1 MLKIVFINL
10 FTNAIKYSEENCV
23 NVNVNSFINDG
34 VYGVSISDEGMGIPV
49 HERNHIFEKFY
60 RIGDEKTRSRSGS
73 GLGLYLVKQILQLH
87 KASIDVTSNSPQGS
101 NFNIV
106 FNAND
111 CRME

>member
-1 MLKIVFINL
+1 
-10 FTNAIKYSEENCV
+10 
-23 NVNVNSFINDG
+23 
-34 VYGVSISDEGMGIPV
+34 
-49 HERNHIFEKFY
+49 
-60 RIGDEKTRSRSGS
+60 
-73 GLGLYLVKQILQLH
+73 LGLYLVKQILQLH

>member
-10 FTNAIKYSEENCV
+10 FTNSIKYSDENCV
-23 NVNVNSFINDG
+23 NVSVSSFIRDG
-34 VYGVSISDEGMGIPV
+34 VFGVTVSDQGIGIPMD
-49 HERNHIFEKFY
+49 ERGRIFEKFY
-60 RIGDEKTRSRSGS
+60 RVGDERTRSRQGS

-87 KASIDVTSNSPQGS
+87 KASIDVSSNTPNGS
-101 NFNIV
+101 KFNIV